1 MNIFVREVKN
11 SAASMIYWTLAMI
24 FFIFMF
30 MLMYPSLSQETAI
43 LEKVFDSFPV
53 ELRRALGISMLNL
66 SSLLGFYGFI
76 FIYVLLIG
84 SIYAMKSG
92 ISILSEEL
100 RSRTADFLLVKP
112 VSRTTIVSAKA
123 LTVLFHLVV
132 QNILFMLF
140 SFLIVRSYNNASLH
154 GTTFLL
160 INLSLFQVQL
170 FFAALG
176 LFLAVI
182 MKRIK
187 TVLPI
192 TLGVVFGFFVIQ
204 MINQSLNDPKLA
216 YITPF
221 SYFDVA
227 RIIQNAGY
235 DLSFLSIN
243 LLLVF
248 LWTVLTYFIYLKK
261 DMPSV

>member
-1 MNIFVREVKN
+1 MNIFVQELKN
-11 SAASMIYWTLAMI
+11 SAASMIYWTLAI
-24 FFIFMF
+24 TLFVFIFMF
-30 MLMYPSLSQETAI
+30 MYPPISQDAAI
-43 LEKVFDSFPV
+43 LEKIFDSFPL
-53 ELRRALGISMLNL
+53 EIRQALGISMLNL
-66 SSLLGFYGFI
+66 SQLLGFYGFI

-92 ISILSEEL
+92 ISILSEEI

-132 QNILFMLF
+132 QNILFILF
-140 SFLIVRSYNNASLH
+140 SFWIVRSYDPASFDT
-154 GTTFLL
+154 GIFLL

-170 FFAALG
+170 FFAAMG
-176 LFLAVI
+176 LFLSVI
-182 MKRIK
+182 IKKIK

-192 TLGVVFGFFVIQ
+192 TLGVVFAFFIIQ

-216 YITPF
+216 YVTPF

-227 RIIQNAGY
+227 EIIQNAGY
-235 DLSFLSIN
+235 DLSFLGIN
-243 LLLVF
+243 LLF
-248 LWTVLTYFIYLKK
+248 IFGFTALTYFIYRRK
-261 DMPSV
+261 DMPSI

>member
-1 MNIFVREVKN
+1 
-11 SAASMIYWTLAMI
+11 MIYWTLALVL
-24 FFIFMF
+24 FVFIFMF
-30 MLMYPSLSQETAI
+30 MYPPISRDAAV
-43 LEKVFDSFPV
+43 LENIFDSFPA
-53 ELRRALGISMLNL
+53 EFRRALGISALNL
-66 SSLLGFYGFI
+66 SDLLGFYGFI

-92 ISILSEEL
+92 ISILSEEI

-112 VSRTTIVSAKA
+112 VSRTAIVSAKVF
-123 LTVLFHLVV
+123 TVLLHLVT

-140 SFLIVRSYNNASLH
+140 SYLIVRSYQNGSFDTASL
-154 GTTFLL
+154 FL

-176 LFLAVI
+176 LLLAVI
-182 MKRIK
+182 LKRIK
-187 TVLPI
+187 TVLPV

-221 SYFDVA
+221 AYFDVA
-227 RIIQNAGY
+227 DIIKNAGY

-243 LLLVF
+243 LLFVF
-248 LWTVLTYFIYLKK
+248 LFTVLTYFIYQKK